1 MNKQTQFALEYRFDL
16 LAKVDSLESL
26 RSLHDFIRGFL
37 LALLSAQVISES
49 ELDDLGDR
57 MNAAVN
63 EAYKRI
69 CQIDSQVVVD
79 HKEESKDEEPEQVS
93 SPAASVKL
101 PVCRVS
107 NGSFY
112 MLCKKLHPRE
122 WCPYGVYMDYY
133 AFGKVPSG
141 WSPLPGRRSVVGGQ
155 GQVRVSSGQ
164 ASS

>member
-69 CQIDSQVVVD
+69 CQIDTSGCGRSQG
-79 HKEESKDEEPEQVS
+79 
-93 SPAASVKL
+93 
-101 PVCRVS
+101 RVE
-107 NGSFY
+107 
-112 MLCKKLHPRE
+112 R
-122 WCPYGVYMDYY
+122 
-133 AFGKVPSG
+133 
-141 WSPLPGRRSVVGGQ
+141 
-155 GQVRVSSGQ
+155 
-164 ASS
+164 